1 VHNNTH
7 SGILE
12 IDALGEKYL
21 FPLLRAFKLDEQKRP
36 LRLRKKRSTKY
47 KMKIITLLTLLLT
60 ASVVTAADK
69 PVHLFILSGQSNMAR
84 MHPNSGFM
92 PEAEKLFKDE
102 EVVYIKVA
110 LGSQPICRWLEEWVD
125 IAKKKGLDEG
135 HIKRI
140 HRNSK
145 VDLYQSIL
153 DKYQETLKE
162 HPRLTSVTF
171 CWMQGETDAQARAQA
186 AYKDA
191 LKLLITKL
199 RRDLQRPDMNI
210 VIGRISDYAIDNPE
224 NGSVAI
230 RKIQREIVDEDDRG
244 AWVDVDDLND
254 MEVDGKMQNDVHYK
268 RPEGYITLGQRFAR
282 QGYALIKGKQPA
294 EDGRP

>member
-1 VHNNTH
+1 
-7 SGILE
+7 
-12 IDALGEKYL
+12 
-21 FPLLRAFKLDEQKRP
+21 
-36 LRLRKKRSTKY
+36 
-47 KMKIITLLTLLLT
+47 MKIITFLTLLLNI
-60 ASVVTAADK
+60 SLVTAADK

-84 MHPNSGFM
+84 MNPNAGFM
-92 PEAEKLFKDE
+92 PEAKKLFKDE
-102 EVVYIKVA
+102 EVVYIKVSK
-110 LGSQPICRWLEEWVD
+110 GSQPICRWLEEWQD
-125 IAKKKGLDEG
+125 IAKENGLDEK
-135 HIKRI
+135 HIQRI

-145 VDLYQSIL
+145 VDLYQSIM
-153 DKYQETLKE
+153 DKYKETLKE

-199 RRDLQRPDMNI
+199 RRDLQRLDMNI

-224 NGSVAI
+224 SGSVEI

-254 MEVDGKMQNDVHYK
+254 MEVNGKMQNDVHYN
-268 RPEGYITLGQRFAR
+268 RPEGYITLGQRFVR